1 MEPSESLLRQ
11 DQLDGMAAFLA
22 VAEEK
27 SFSAAAVRLGVSPSA
42 VSQAIRQLEQRL
54 GLTLFNRTTRSVN
67 LTEVGARYLERI
79 RPAVREL
86 MAAADDLGA
95 EAEKPAGLLRLNV
108 PRSGYMVALQPV
120 LRRFLDAYPDI
131 RLEIVIE
138 GQLIDIVSRG
148 FDAGIRFGD
157 MIERDMVAVKI
168 GPPISVH
175 VIASPDYLA
184 RHGVPRHPRDLLEHD
199 CISFRY
205 PTSGQIERW
214 VFEKDSEQLA
224 LNVNG
229 RLTFNDSAALTQ
241 AALDGL
247 GVVYTINGYIERF
260 IEDGRLVRVLSDWS
274 PPLESLYLYFPERRR
289 VPPKLRALIDFLRDE
304 PIGEKP
310 TTDALVAS

>member
-1 MEPSESLLRQ
+1 
-11 DQLDGMAAFLA
+11 
-22 VAEEK
+22 
-27 SFSAAAVRLGVSPSA
+27 
-42 VSQAIRQLEQRL
+42 
-54 GLTLFNRTTRSVN
+54 
-67 LTEVGARYLERI
+67 
-79 RPAVREL
+79 
-86 MAAADDLGA
+86 
-95 EAEKPAGLLRLNV
+95 
-108 PRSGYMVALQPV
+108 
-120 LRRFLDAYPDI
+120 

>member
-1 MEPSESLLRQ
+1 MEPSEGLLRQ

-27 SFSAAAVRLGVSPSA
+27 GFSAAAVRLGVSPSA

-54 GLTLFNRTTRSVN
+54 GLSLFNRTTRSVN

-120 LRRFLDAYPDI
+120 LRRFLEAYPDI
-131 RLEIVIE
+131 RLEVVIE
-138 GQLIDIVSRG
+138 SQLIDIVSRG

-157 MIERDMVAVKI
+157 MIERDMVAVRI

-184 RHGVPRHPRDLLEHD
+184 RRGVPRHPRDLLEHD

-214 VFEKDSEQLA
+214 VFEKGGEQMA

-260 IEDGRLVRVLSDWS
+260 IEDGRLVRLLSDWS
-274 PPLESLYLYFPERRR
+274 PPLESLYLYFPARRR
-289 VPPKLRALIDFLRDE
+289 VPPKLRALIDFLRNE
-304 PIGEKP
+304 PAGMEP
-310 TTDALVAS
+310 MTDALVAT